1 MEVGMSKLGLK
12 ATFAGGLVLLV
23 GLGSFALASGG
34 SRDFKGKDM
43 SGYVES
49 PAVSSVASG
58 SFEAKLSQDGD
69 TISYELSYGDLEAS
83 VTQAHIHIGNAAEF
97 GGITLW
103 LCETATNPDP
113 DATADTPTCPQSGT
127 VTGELERSDVKAIA
141 AQGIAA
147 GELEE
152 VLAAMRGGHAYANVH
167 TSKFPPGEIRAQIN
181 DNGEND

>member
-1 MEVGMSKLGLK
+1 MSKLGLK
-12 ATFAGGLVLLV
+12 ATFVGGLVLLV
-23 GLGSFALASGG
+23 GLGSFALADGG
-34 SRDFKGKDM
+34 TRDFKGKNM

-58 SFEAKLSQDGD
+58 SFEAKLSQDGE
-69 TISYELSYGDLEAS
+69 TLSYELSYGDLEGT
-83 VTQAHIHIGNAAEF
+83 VTQAHIHFGNAHET

-127 VTGELERSDVKAIA
+127 VTGELSMADVKTVT

-147 GELEE
+147 NELNE

-167 TSKFPPGEIRAQIN
+167 SSKFGPGEIRAQIN